1 MHSEIRWLS
10 LPVGQNFGI
19 KCRNVNLRLPDR
31 SYVNKIIRTIEL
43 SYAKAIYYDF
53 EWNELCDVLKEPLLN
68 YSNLVDI
75 NVAIIKNIINYLKTN
90 MPNILFESNLIEDCE
105 DSTDRII
112 KICNVLKAK
121 SVVIGGGMSREV
133 HDWQRVVDKGININ
147 IDNNPTLH
155 LNTSCKQIISVSL
168 DHSFNFE

>member
-1 MHSEIRWLS
+1 M
-10 LPVGQNFGI
+10 
-19 KCRNVNLRLPDR
+19 
-31 SYVNKIIRTIEL
+31 KINN
-43 SYAKAIYYDF
+43 YDF

-133 HDWQRVVDKGININ
+133 HDWQRVVDKGINIYIQN
-147 IDNNPTLH
+147 YLAKHPVYTQSRRKRAGFQKGLSIIDAI
-155 LNTSCKQIISVSL
+155 LNVGRKQTTEFLVDNKYRPMLLELKKISDINKKIIL
-168 DHSFNFE
+168 KGDKL